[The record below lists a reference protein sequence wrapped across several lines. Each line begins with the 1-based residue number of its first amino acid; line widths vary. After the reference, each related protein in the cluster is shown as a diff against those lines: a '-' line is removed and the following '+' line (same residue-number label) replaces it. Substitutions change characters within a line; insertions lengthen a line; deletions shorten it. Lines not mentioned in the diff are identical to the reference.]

1 MRRLAAAVVA
11 VAALAACSSR
21 PTQEPLQLDGNR
33 LTIDN
38 RSARNWSTVEIWVN
52 SYYRVVVPSLPAGSR
67 FTVTLDDFVASQG
80 QRFDFHRMP
89 VRDLRL
95 IAKLPDGSPL
105 EIKKDFS
112 SSTLADAFK
121 GVGGKR

>member
-38 RSARNWSTVEIWVN
+38 RSARTWSTVEIWVN
-52 SYYRVVVPSLPAGSR
+52 SYYRVVVPSLP
-67 FTVTLDDFVASQG
+67 
-80 QRFDFHRMP
+80 RFDFHRMQ

-112 SSTLADAFK
+112 ASTLADAFK